1 MHVVP
6 TYAMA
11 IVQGNQVLQRK
22 HTHNAKSVSL
32 NNIFLKS
39 FDDVPKGPGDGEW
52 LLRLLPGCSVAPIL

>member
-11 IVQGNQVLQRK
+11 MVQGNQVLQRK
-22 HTHNAKSVSL
+22 HIHNAKSVSL

-39 FDDVPKGPGDGEW
+39 LIEVPKGPGDGEW
-52 LLRLLPGCSVAPIL
+52 LL